1 MAYMAIPLIL
11 FYFVRLRRKLPF
23 RPILVLF
30 GLFITACGWTH
41 FMGYYTFY
49 TPIYRLDGLIKLV
62 TAIVSWG
69 TVAAL
74 VPVIPRALAMRSPE
88 EMEQEIAARKEAEA
102 GLQKAHADLEQRV
115 IERTAEIRALN
126 ADLQRAMSETH
137 HRVKNNL
144 QVVSALLEMQLDE
157 TPDAIPRP
165 AVQERLRQ
173 IKTIAIVHD
182 LLSRSHG
189 QGEEVDAVQVL
200 TNLMPLLAAGMQA
213 ERGTNAVRLEGE
225 PGPLYLPTKAATGLA
240 LVVNELVSNAVKHAS
255 PPPGKANADDSI
267 IVRLTRESHELLQ
280 LVVEDHGPGFPE
292 GFDPMTD
299 SNLGLELVASIVAND
314 LLGEIT
320 YGNRTLDKPDGLGG
334 GRVVIVFPEHPGVE

>member
-1 MAYMAIPLIL
+1 MAIPLIL

-49 TPIYRLDGLIKLV
+49 TPIYRLDGLIKFA
-62 TAIVSWG
+62 TAVISWL

-88 EMEQEIAARKEAEA
+88 ELEQEIAARREAEA
-102 GLQKAHADLEQRV
+102 DLQKARDELEQRV
-115 IERTAEIRALN
+115 IERTAEIQALN
-126 ADLQRAMSETH
+126 EDLQRAMSETH

-157 TPDAIPRP
+157 TPEALPGP

-182 LLSRSHG
+182 LLSRHQS
-189 QGEEVDAVQVL
+189 QGEEVDAVEVL
-200 TNLMPLLAAGMQA
+200 QNLIPLLAVSLRNENGSSL
-213 ERGTNAVRLEGE
+213 TLECGE
-225 PGPLYLPTKAATGLA
+225 EPIRLPTKAATGLA
-240 LVVNELVSNAVKHAS
+240 LVVNELVSNALKHSHSLPRRPDTDA
-255 PPPGKANADDSI
+255 PI
-267 IVRLTRESHELLQ
+267 TVRLTKLPDAQLQ
-280 LVVEDHGPGFPE
+280 LTVEDSGPGFPAD
-292 GFDPMTD
+292 FDVVMD
-299 SNLGLELVASIVAND
+299 ANLGLALVGSIVAND

-320 YGNRTLDKPDGLGG
+320 YGNRSTENTDGPGG
-334 GRVVIVFPEHPGVE
+334 ARVVVVFPEHPAVE